1 MNPTQDLPDIVR
13 IIGEH
18 GAGGSVIQ
26 RALHAVRTHLGMDVA
41 YVSEFVGD
49 RSVFRVVDAPGLEGL
64 AKPGDSHSLDDVY
77 CRHIL
82 AGRLPELIPDTAAEP
97 IAAAMP
103 ITAAI
108 PIGRHMSIPIRL
120 ADGRPFGMFCCLGR
134 AADPTLGA
142 RDLAMMRV
150 FAELATIEINRDHTA
165 AQETAAKRDTIRQ
178 VIAGDMLTMHYQPI
192 WNLAAAAPDGV
203 EALARFTPEPYRSPD
218 RWFADAAAANM
229 GETLEIAAIHQA
241 LGSLAV
247 LPGHTYLSIN
257 ASPETVLSGALE
269 TALAGTALDRIVLE
283 ITEHAAISDYARLTA
298 KLHGLRAGGLRL
310 AVDDAGAGYASL
322 SHILALGPDLIKID
336 MSLTRGIDGDQ
347 ARQALVAAM
356 AGFARDTGCRV
367 IAEGVETFGELTALR
382 TIGIELGQGYLLGR
396 PLALPAAADLFRG
409 ETGRRA
415 A

>member
-1 MNPTQDLPDIVR
+1 MDVMPDLPALDPM
-13 IIGEH
+13 IGGRE
-18 GAGGSVIQ
+18 AGGSVVQ
-26 RALHAVRTHLGMDVA
+26 RALQAVRTHLGMDVA

-49 RSVFRVVDAPGLEGL
+49 RSVFRFVDAPGLEAL

-82 AGRLPELIPDTAAEP
+82 EGRLPELIPDTAAEP

-120 ADGRPFGMFCCLGR
+120 NDGRPFGMFCCLGG

-150 FAELATIEINRDHTA
+150 FAELATIEIDREHGA
-165 AQETAAKRDTIRQ
+165 AREVAAKRESIRQ
-178 VIAGDMLTMHYQPI
+178 IIDGGLLTMQYQPI
-192 WNLAAAAPDGV
+192 WDLAAAAPAGV

-218 RWFADAAAANM
+218 LWFADAATAGMA
-229 GETLEIAAIHQA
+229 ETLEIAAIHLA
-241 LGSLAV
+241 LAGLTA
-247 LPGHTYLSIN
+247 LPDYAYLSIN

-283 ITEHAAISDYARLTA
+283 ITEHAAIGDYARLIA
-298 KLHGLRAGGLRL
+298 KLHALRAGGLRL

-336 MSLTRGIDGDQ
+336 MSLTRGVDGDQ

-356 AGFARDTGCRV
+356 VGFARDTGCRV
-367 IAEGVETFGELTALR
+367 IAEGVETAGELAALR
-382 TIGIELGQGYLLGR
+382 AIGIELAQGYLLGR
-396 PLALPAAADLFRG
+396 PLPLTAAAALFHG
-409 ETGRRA
+409 GRSDA